1 MSWLTFFK
9 RTKKS
14 KADYELLKNCLLKIK
29 KEGLKLN
36 LSEDEILALVMTKLR
51 KPKAKIS
58 YLKMFLNTNVLLF
71 FLIIGTISAIVLN
84 GKEFSLNRCII
95 ENNYFIMEMTRPITD
110 CNICKNIDSFS
121 ILENVTKQQFS
132 KYAYLGHPLLIKG
145 GCSNWSALEVFN
157 YDFFK
162 ELYSSTKG
170 AFESVEV
177 ECQFFPFRTTFLS
190 LQEVFNMPESRAKM
204 TTPDEET
211 WYIGWSNCNPDISSV
226 LRQHYSKPHF
236 LPDDSELS
244 AIDWIFMGY
253 QGPGAS
259 MHLDYVR
266 RPSWQAQIR
275 GTKNWYLLPPPECED
290 VCTPMNISVHRGD
303 IILIDTNQWYHTTVI
318 DGSEM
323 SVTLGSEY
331 D

>member
-1 MSWLTFFK
+1 
-9 RTKKS
+9 
-14 KADYELLKNCLLKIK
+14 
-29 KEGLKLN
+29 
-36 LSEDEILALVMTKLR
+36 
-51 KPKAKIS
+51 
-58 YLKMFLNTNVLLF
+58 
-71 FLIIGTISAIVLN
+71 
-84 GKEFSLNRCII
+84 
-95 ENNYFIMEMTRPITD
+95 MEVTRPIAN
-110 CNICKNIDSFS
+110 CEICKNIDSFT
-121 ILENVTKQQFS
+121 ILENVTKEEFS
-132 KYAYLGHPLLIKG
+132 KYAYLGHPLLVRD
-145 GCSNWSALEVFN
+145 GCKNWTALDIFN

-162 ELYSSTKG
+162 HLYITTEG
-170 AFESVEV
+170 AYRSVEE

-190 LQEVFNMPESRAKM
+190 LQEVFNMTESRAKM
-204 TTPDEET
+204 ASKNEET
-211 WYIGWSNCNPDISSV
+211 WYIGWSNCNPDISTV

-266 RPSWQAQIR
+266 RPSWQAQIKGR
-275 GTKNWYLLPPPECED
+275 KTWYLLPPPECED
-290 VCTPMNISVHRGD
+290 VCTSMNITVHRGD

-318 DGSEM
+318 EGEEM